1 MNPFHF
7 AFAVVAALVALG
19 TTSLA
24 GAADEINCKLRFD
37 LSGWS
42 AFYKTATGAGTITCD
57 NGQSMPVN
65 ISAEGGGLTFGKST
79 IEDGVGAFS
88 NVIDIEQTLGSYA
101 SAEAHAGA
109 VKSSKAMVV
118 TKGEV
123 SLALSG
129 TGKGW
134 DIGIGFGKFTIKRA
148 GGGD

>member
-1 MNPFHF
+1 MIPFRF
-7 AFAVVAALVALG
+7 SSTIAVFLVV
-19 TTSLA
+19 LA
-24 GAADEINCKLRFD
+24 GSSAATGATEIDCKLKFN

-42 AFYKTATGAGTITCD
+42 MFYKTASGSGTITCD
-57 NGQSMPVN
+57 NGQSMPVT
-65 ISAEGGGLTFGKST
+65 ISAKGGGLTFGKSS
-79 IEDGVGAFS
+79 IQDGVGAFS
-88 NVIDIEQTLGSYA
+88 GVIDIEQTLGSYA

-134 DIGIGFGKFTIKRA
+134 DVGVGFGKFTISRA
-148 GGGD
+148 DAAE

>member
-1 MNPFHF
+1 MKSFRF
-7 AFAVVAALVALG
+7 SSTAAISALM
-19 TTSLA
+19 LA
-24 GAADEINCKLRFD
+24 MSSAAHAADEIDCKLQFN

-42 AFYKTATGAGTITCD
+42 LFYKTASGAGTISCN
-57 NGQSMPVN
+57 NGQSMPVT
-65 ISAEGGGLTFGKST
+65 ISAKGGGLTFGKSS
-79 IEDGVGAFS
+79 IENGVGAFS
-88 NVIDIEQTLGSYA
+88 GVIDIEQTLGSYA

-134 DIGIGFGKFTIKRA
+134 DVGVGFGKFTIARA
-148 GGGD
+148 DGAE

>member
-1 MNPFHF
+1 ML
-7 AFAVVAALVALG
+7 AMSSAA
-19 TTSLA
+19 S
-24 GAADEINCKLRFD
+24 AADEIDCKLRFS

-42 AFYKTATGAGTITCD
+42 LFYKTASGAGTISCD
-57 NGQSMPVN
+57 NGQSMPVT
-65 ISAEGGGLTFGKST
+65 ISAKGGGLTFGKSS

-88 NVIDIEQTLGSYA
+88 GVIDIEQTLGSYA

-134 DIGIGFGKFTIKRA
+134 DVGVGFGKFTIARA
-148 GGGD
+148 DGAE